1 MKPLSESLLD
11 IDYDVTVEEIKNWP
25 RLSKRLQQIPN
36 AAITPAGKD
45 IIARWSDTTVMS
57 VLTEA
62 FKKDIG
68 GPQISKRS
76 AHDMLLDDNDPCIF
90 AMFKRIEPGDNY
102 AQIIII
108 GTYDECM
115 MFDTQ
120 REGSN
125 ITVKCMVNRCFTARM
140 QTMVAANWAF
150 KRMPHYMY
158 ELIKENIIKQ

>member
-1 MKPLSESLLD
+1 MKSLSESLLD
-11 IDYDVTVEEIKNWP
+11 IDYDVTVEEIKNLP

-36 AAITPAGKD
+36 AAITTSGKD
-45 IIARWSDTTVMS
+45 IIARWRDTAVMT
-57 VLTEA
+57 VLTEV

-76 AHDMLLDDNDPCIF
+76 AYDMLLDDNDPCIF

-150 KRMPHYMY
+150 KKMPAYVY
-158 ELIKENIIKQ
+158 DIIKQHVIPS